1 MKYVHS
7 EVMKNQVGK
16 TFMCILFNNCT
27 KKDITGSTNDL
38 VWHFKK
44 KMRASVQENKTSET
58 SHVSCMNNTAWKK
71 SIVAYGLIAV
81 QVTN

>member
-1 MKYVHS
+1 MAF
-7 EVMKNQVGK
+7 Q
-16 TFMCILFNNCT
+16 
-27 KKDITGSTNDL
+27 
-38 VWHFKK
+38 K

-81 QVTN
+81 QVTNQVNLVDVFRWF

>member
-16 TFMCILFNNCT
+16 AFMCILFNNCT

-44 KMRASVQENKTSET
+44 NESLGARK
-58 SHVSCMNNTAWKK
+58 
-71 SIVAYGLIAV
+71 
-81 QVTN
+81 